1 MKTNFSALQQNVLH
15 LPKAIARLTR
25 FNGNTA
31 TYTKSSKFAFGNET
45 YGVILNQTG
54 FKTYAPGLHQFFNF
68 FPDASSRLDLSV
80 TMLNMAERL
89 AETGMVLP

>member
-1 MKTNFSALQQNVLH
+1 MVQAFKLVSLVPAPAVVCADMN
-15 LPKAIARLTR
+15 
-25 FNGNTA
+25 
-31 TYTKSSKFAFGNET
+31 TKSSKFAFGNET

-80 TMLNMAERL
+80 TMLNMASRL